1 MVVSPIEAVLPTSA
15 AAVVLT
21 EGTCAA
27 ETAALMAVLTALDVG
42 RFSLLATTEVTT
54 SLPAAAARV
63 IEVGTVKVFPAPD
76 MAKPVVAA
84 DKVKLF
90 TLLTVK
96 FPVDGLA
103 FILLPKT
110 VVSIVVTVDV
120 VALRITG

>member
-1 MVVSPIEAVLPTSA
+1 MLPTSA

-21 EGTCAA
+21 AGTFAA

-54 SLPAAAARV
+54 SLPAAPARV

-103 FILLPKT
+103 FILAPKI
-110 VVSIVVTVDV
+110 VVSVVVTVAV